1 MKKLS
6 WLSVEDY
13 GITPLE
19 MMVVST
25 MKGYLWQ
32 MPEEEALH
40 KVEEIIEPKV
50 IQLAGEDGAPMP
62 VQSIIEGAK
71 LAAFIDEAVADAL
84 KRMEQ
89 GKSDVAQ
96 IAVEML
102 RDAARGGWETGC
114 GDNESGVSGLHTGC
128 LPEFEVERKLA
139 KNSKR
144 KFLKPVDNMVD
155 VEYNIDETKKVSVW
169 RHVKAVLR
177 LGRLITGTL

>member
-13 GITPLE
+13 GTTPLE

-25 MKGYLWQ
+25 MKGYLRQ
-32 MPEEEALH
+32 MPEDEALR
-40 KVEEIIEPKV
+40 KVEEILEPKV

-89 GKSDVAQ
+89 DKSDVAQ

-102 RDAARGGWETGC
+102 RGVDGKHIV
-114 GDNESGVSGLHTGC
+114 ESMS
-128 LPEFEVERKLA
+128 PEF
-139 KNSKR
+139 
-144 KFLKPVDNMVD
+144 
-155 VEYNIDETKKVSVW
+155 VSFIQDAY
-169 RHVKAVLR
+169 RSLR
-177 LGRLITGTL
+177 WK

>member
-13 GITPLE
+13 GTTPLE

-25 MKGYLWQ
+25 MKGYLRQ
-32 MPEEEALH
+32 MPEDEALR

-50 IQLAGEDGAPMP
+50 IRLAGEDGAPMP

-71 LAAFIDEAVADAL
+71 LAAFINEAVADAL

-89 GKSDVAQ
+89 DKSDVAQ

-102 RDAARGGWETGC
+102 QGVDGKRVVETM
-114 GDNESGVSGLHTGC
+114 S
-128 LPEFEVERKLA
+128 PEFVSFIQDVYRSL
-139 KNSKR
+139 
-144 KFLKPVDNMVD
+144 KFA
-155 VEYNIDETKKVSVW
+155 
-169 RHVKAVLR
+169 R
-177 LGRLITGTL
+177 